1 MRVKVGCNSGLVPG
15 LVRRVRGDC
24 GAVVAGDADMGEDV
38 EDPELMAALAMS
50 MSDFA
55 GGSAAAPA
63 SEAAPASAPAPATST
78 LQVGACAVLIEHRT

>member
-1 MRVKVGCNSGLVPG
+1 M
-15 LVRRVRGDC
+15 
-24 GAVVAGDADMGEDV
+24 VAGDADMGEDV

-63 SEAAPASAPAPATST
+63 SEAAAPATST
-78 LQVGACAVLIEHRT
+78 PQVGACAVLIEHCTLPQSSNACSACHRCHSYQAAIKGRRAC